1 MNFTG
6 SFAELG
12 FFRGYCEGYPCECCL
27 RLGLPEL
34 GLIEG
39 LGLICRGWFRA
50 FFSGYY
56 TGWYVRATTITS
68 Y

>member
-1 MNFTG
+1 MLFKIRVTG
-6 SFAELG
+6 VG
-12 FFRGYCEGYPCECCL
+12 V
-27 RLGLPEL
+27 
-34 GLIEG
+34 EG